1 MQLEMMLMLKRILKL
16 KESAKN
22 LCQNADLID
31 CSSFKKKITIST

>member
-31 CSSFKKKITIST
+31 CSSFKKQKNHY